1 MYNAI
6 KFIFLVENKKEKLF
20 GWEKITRLVNMGRF
34 LFIVLAYFS
43 VAVEHT
49 ALLKF

>member
-34 LFIVLAYFS
+34 LSIVLAYFS
-43 VAVEHT
+43 IALEHA